1 MRPAAVAF
9 LALLVAAAAPA
20 AAERPSYPL
29 RIDPTG
35 FTPAEL
41 HVPAGQKIVLQITNA
56 GTGPAEFESTDL
68 NREKVI
74 PPGDRV
80 IVYVGPLRPG
90 TYAFFDD
97 FHPRLRGRIVAK

>member
-1 MRPAAVAF
+1 MRPAVLACAVLL
-9 LALLVAAAAPA
+9 LAVPPA
-20 AAERPSYPL
+20 AAERPSYTL
-29 RIDPTG
+29 RLDPAG

-41 HVPAGQKIVLQITNA
+41 HVPAGQKIVLHITNA

-68 NREKVI
+68 NREKVV

-97 FHPRLRGRIVAK
+97 FHPALRGRIVAK